1 MQINLRVSEE
11 VHMIIG
17 HLLRRLISNSVV
29 YSFLLNTIYVISFT
43 RKWVIDKKVK
53 LYLSSLSR
61 VINKNVKCYG
71 YCSLLNT
78 RTYRQKSVGDALT

>member
-1 MQINLRVSEE
+1 MLID
-11 VHMIIG
+11 

-29 YSFLLNTIYVISFT
+29 YTSSLLLNTYLCYISFT

-53 LYLSSLSR
+53 LYLSTLSQ
-61 VINKNVKCYG
+61 VINKNFKCYG